1 MNKYLLGRKIG
12 MTQLLMDD
20 GSVVPVT
27 IVSAGPCTILEVC
40 SKDKQGFNGVLMAYE
55 DVKQKHINKAI
66 QGIFKKNG
74 VAPKRYIRGVKFDQI
89 DQLEAAQ
96 ELKVDIFEKKEKV
109 NVRSKSIGRGFAGTI
124 KRHGFHRGRMTHGS
138 KHHRQ
143 PGSIGAGTTPGRV
156 VKGMRMCGHMGDE
169 TVTIRNLEL
178 VGVDSERGCL
188 FIKGSIPGK
197 KNNLVEIF
205 N

>member
-12 MTQLLMDD
+12 MTQLLMED

-27 IVSAGPCTILEVC
+27 IVSAGPCTVLEVC
-40 SKDKQGFNGVLMAYE
+40 SEDKQGFNGVLMAYE
-55 DVKQKHINKAI
+55 DVKEKHINKA
-66 QGIFKKNG
+66 QHGIFKKNG
-74 VAPKRYIRGVKFDQI
+74 VSPKRYVRGVKLEQN
-89 DQLEAAQ
+89 DQLQAAQ
-96 ELKVDIFEKKEKV
+96 EIKVDIFEQLEKV
-109 NVRSKSIGRGFAGTI
+109 HVRSKSIGRGFAGTI
-124 KRHGFHRGRMTHGS
+124 KRHNFRRGRMTHGS
-138 KHHRQ
+138 KHHRL

-156 VKGMRMCGHMGDE
+156 VKGMRMCGHYGDE
-169 TVTIRNLEL
+169 TITIRNLEL
-178 VGVDSERGCL
+178 VRIDSERGCL